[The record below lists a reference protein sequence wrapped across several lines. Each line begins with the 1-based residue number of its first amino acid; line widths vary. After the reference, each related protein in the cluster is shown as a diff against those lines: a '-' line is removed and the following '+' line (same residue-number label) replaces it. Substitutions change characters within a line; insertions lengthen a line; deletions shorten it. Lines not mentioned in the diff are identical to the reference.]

1 MKNLNSL
8 RASACSTDRPLRHRL
23 HRALLPLLLLA
34 TMLVAGCGVDEPPVA
49 DSNAFVLSDTMLQRI
64 RLDTVALKQVENV
77 IHLNG
82 RIAAD
87 ENKLASIYA
96 IMSGQVISVDAE
108 LGDRVSKGQTLA
120 KIRSSEVAKLERKL
134 ISAQSDREV
143 AEKNLAT
150 KEELFSSQLLSERKL
165 VEARYDLE
173 KANAQLQ
180 RMNEVFSIYTIE
192 AGSRYV
198 LRAPRDGY
206 VIGKSITR
214 DITLPDDHP
223 DPVFTIAELNEVWVL
238 ADVYE
243 SDISRVK
250 EGMDAEVT
258 TLSYPDKVF
267 RGKVDRIFNILD
279 PRTRTMRIRI
289 TLANEDVLLKPEMV
303 AHVKLTFKKEIV
315 LPSIPASA
323 IISDNSRQYTMVF
336 KDRYNVIT
344 REVKTAHTTGST
356 TWISEGLE
364 PGEVIVSK
372 HQLYLY
378 DALNDR

>member
-1 MKNLNSL
+1 M
-8 RASACSTDRPLRHRL
+8 RG
-23 HRALLPLLLLA
+23 LLPFVFLIS
-34 TMLVAGCGVDEPPVA
+34 MLVAGCGADAPPAA

-64 RLDTVALKQVENV
+64 RLDTVVMKQVESV

-87 ENKLASIYA
+87 ENRLASVYA
-96 IMSGQVISVDAE
+96 IMSGQVISVDVE
-108 LGDRVSKGQTLA
+108 LGDKVTKGQTLA
-120 KIRSSEVAKLERKL
+120 KIRSGEVARLERKL
-134 ISAQSDREV
+134 IEAQSDREV

-150 KEELFSSQLLSERKL
+150 KEELFSSKLLSERKL

-173 KANAQLQ
+173 KAKAQLQ
-180 RMNEVFSIYTIE
+180 RMNEIFSIYTVE
-192 AGSRYV
+192 SGSRYV
-198 LRAPRDGY
+198 LRAPMDGY
-206 VIGKSITR
+206 VIDKALTR
-214 DITLPDDHP
+214 DVTLPEDHS

-243 SDISRVK
+243 SDIARVK

-258 TLSYPDKVF
+258 TLSYPDSVF
-267 RGKVDRIFNILD
+267 RGKVDRIFNFLD
-279 PRTRTMRIRI
+279 PRTRTMRIRV
-289 TLANEDVLLKPEMV
+289 TLPNDEQLLKPEMV
-303 AHVKLTFKKEIV
+303 AHVKLTFLKEDV
-315 LPSIPASA
+315 LPAIPASA
-323 IISDNSRQYTMVF
+323 IISDRSRQYAMVF

-344 REVKTAHTTGST
+344 REVELAHST
-356 TWISEGLE
+356 VSTSWISAGLL